1 MTSPGTACQPLGALA
16 MTVGTGLTWA
26 RWKAM
31 DWSLAR
37 NWIRHWIGPNQ
48 TAYSMLIPWSH
59 LQSHSVSGWNL
70 WLHCSKKIGASFTR
84 VFKVWISE
92 SLTCLRSLECEALI
106 HKSAQHVT
114 SKECRFCTVSWC
126 FLWLWALWL
135 FGFGHQI
142 QMTSAFASRSAASKL
157 LATFRA
163 WPWNRNE
170 GKREWRK
177 EIQ

>member
-126 FLWLWALWL
+126 FLWHLNDMWPRYDTTWDHGMPPYFHTALTVALGLAWTL
-135 FGFGHQI
+135 GFLQW
-142 QMTSAFASRSAASKL
+142 K
-157 LATFRA
+157 
-163 WPWNRNE
+163 
-170 GKREWRK
+170 
-177 EIQ
+177 